1 MPLDTELFICEVLK
15 KKLWIEIFEKFVE
28 IWSELGTAEK
38 EEKGQ
43 ELQKKWKNL
52 RTCFKREYDA
62 QKNEPSG
69 TGRNKRRKYIYF
81 DQLLFLHDSVESRET
96 INSLGDKD
104 HVGDVEIEMEETD
117 VLGNPVSVNNPPTN
131 ATVRPVTTPS
141 VKRKK
146 VPQKSYE
153 ESLLHILKQKRD
165 EDREID
171 EDKYFLLSLLPSF
184 KKMNEDQKFFV
195 RTEFLNVMR
204 RWFAISPLSAILR

>member
-1 MPLDTELFICEVLK
+1 M
-15 KKLWIEIFEKFVE
+15 
-28 IWSELGTAEK
+28 
-38 EEKGQ
+38 
-43 ELQKKWKNL
+43 
-52 RTCFKREYDA
+52 
-62 QKNEPSG
+62 
-69 TGRNKRRKYIYF
+69 
-81 DQLLFLHDSVESRET
+81 ESRET

-117 VLGNPVSVNNPPTN
+117 VLDNPVSGNNPPTN
-131 ATVRPVTTPS
+131 ATVRPATTPS

-204 RWFAISPLSAILR
+204 RVRFSGNNYPIQSGHNVNLLYGCGGSTSLENNTGQYFSTFTPNYQTEGTTTTTPVLSVSPNTQTSWENDSEASSRFTL